1 MLNQIIRFIERDVDG
16 CGSDAEVVVLLKT
29 DLPLTNGHRTRLE
42 HEIESIKREWEDDG
56 WDTDSVVEEAI
67 TRAFGEDAEWGIVL
81 PDLEVEF

>member
-16 CGSDAEVVVLLKT
+16 CGSDAEVVALLKT
-29 DLPLTNGHRTRLE
+29 DLPLTSGQKTRLE
-42 HEIESIKREWEDDG
+42 QEIESIKREWEGDD

-67 TRAFGEDAEWGIVL
+67 ARVFGEDAEWETVL